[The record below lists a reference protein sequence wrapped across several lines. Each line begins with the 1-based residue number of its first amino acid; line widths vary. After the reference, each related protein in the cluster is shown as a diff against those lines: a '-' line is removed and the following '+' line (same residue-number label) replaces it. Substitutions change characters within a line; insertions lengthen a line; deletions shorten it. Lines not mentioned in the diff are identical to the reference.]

1 MRAALVLGIALAVA
15 APLSGQKSGTTKE
28 AAPVDTVRLRFAWP
42 VGLSARVS
50 AHKFKAR
57 LSDGKADTTNV
68 RMSYELS
75 VERHA
80 GGRLVRFHHFTV
92 PGVPVSDLEDEELQ
106 ERASAMMPSLIVDTA
121 GEFVSVLNVS
131 AMQRELDAILGP
143 ASKNPLAARLRSPEV
158 LSAIAANEWN
168 ALVGTWVGGDL
179 DLGITYS
186 AEFEQPFPLFPDAT
200 IQMVQ
205 EFTVIDRVPCIPKE
219 SERRC
224 VELESIVRPDP
235 AAFTALIN
243 RMMGEVLPDSI
254 SSLAGSEMQLE
265 TVIRLVA
272 EPGTLVPYVLEVS
285 KVIKMSMPGQGAVHQ
300 EEIKTTRY
308 EYPARRP

>member
-1 MRAALVLGIALAVA
+1 MRVAVVLGIALAMA
-15 APLSGQKSGTTKE
+15 APLAGQKSGPPKQS
-28 AAPVDTVRLRFAWP
+28 ARVDTVHLRFGWP
-42 VGLSARVS
+42 VGLNARVS

-57 LSDGKADTTNV
+57 SSNGKADTTNV

-75 VERHA
+75 VEPHA
-80 GGRLVRFHHFTV
+80 SGRLVRFHHFAV
-92 PGVPVSDLEDEELQ
+92 PGVPVMDLEDEELQ
-106 ERASAMMPSLIVDTA
+106 ERVAAVMPSLIVDTT

-131 AMQRELDAILGP
+131 AMQRELDAMLGP
-143 ASKNPLAARLRSPEV
+143 ASKNPLVERFRSPEV
-158 LSAIAANEWN
+158 LTAIAANEWN

-205 EFTVIDRVPCIPKE
+205 EFTVVDRVPCRSNE

-235 AAFTALIN
+235 AAFSALIA

-254 SSLAGSEMQLE
+254 SLSGSEMQLE

-285 KVIKMSMPGQGAVHQ
+285 KVITMSMPGEGAMHQ

-308 EYPARRP
+308 EYPRRR